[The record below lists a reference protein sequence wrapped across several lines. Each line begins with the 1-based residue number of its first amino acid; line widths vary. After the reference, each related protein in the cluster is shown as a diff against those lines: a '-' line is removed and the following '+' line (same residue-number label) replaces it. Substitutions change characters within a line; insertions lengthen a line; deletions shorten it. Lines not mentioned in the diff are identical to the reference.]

1 MIAVSSSLAYCQHSQ
16 HSRQHVTY
24 TATLPEKEES
34 TVVVSPLMARVDLA
48 ALRPIFNRRPDTCID
63 SRSGN
68 WTARCHYRS
77 CLEKLAPECV
87 AFCSSLHR
95 LPVEKATDCR
105 FYLYRLAVEKATD
118 CRFYFYRFAVEK
130 ATDCLFYL
138 YRLAVE
144 KVTDSILSVP
154 TRFRKGNRLC
164 RFYLYRLAVEKATDS
179 RFYLYRL
186 ALEKATDCV
195 DFICTDSL

>member
-24 TATLPEKEES
+24 TVTLPEKEES
-34 TVVVSPLMARVDLA
+34 TVVVSPLTARVDLA

-77 CLEKLAPECV
+77 CLEKLASVCV
-87 AFCSSLHR
+87 AFCSASHR

-105 FYLYRLAVEKATD
+105 
-118 CRFYFYRFAVEK
+118 
-130 ATDCLFYL
+130 FYL

-164 RFYLYRLAVEKATDS
+164 RFYLYQLTVDKATNC

-186 ALEKATDCV
+186 AIEKATDCRFRLYRLAAEKATECISSV
-195 DFICTDSL
+195 PTCRIECNRPCLGTDLP

>member
-16 HSRQHVTY
+16 HSPQHVTY

-34 TVVVSPLMARVDLA
+34 TVVVSPLTARVDLT

-77 CLEKLAPECV
+77 CLEKLASECV
-87 AFCSSLHR
+87 AFCSASHR

-105 FYLYRLAVEKATD
+105 FYLYRLAI
-118 CRFYFYRFAVEK
+118 
-130 ATDCLFYL
+130 
-138 YRLAVE
+138 E
-144 KVTDSILSVP
+144 KVTDSISSVP
-154 TRFRKGNRLC
+154 FCRNKLLFDLLEEEEEEEETNRKQAIFWMLDISFTGN
-164 RFYLYRLAVEKATDS
+164 
-179 RFYLYRL
+179 
-186 ALEKATDCV
+186 
-195 DFICTDSL
+195 